1 MQTKAET
8 LLDGLCFAEA
18 PRWRGG
24 LLWFS
29 DMQDFCVRT
38 VDLNGRSEIKFRT
51 PCEPSGLG
59 WLPDGR
65 LLVVSMMDQK
75 VLRADGGTLVK
86 HADLSAHTHSEVNDM
101 ITLANGRSY
110 VGNFGYDIRS
120 GEPMKPT
127 VLVRVEAD
135 GRTAVAADNML
146 FPNGMVA
153 SGNTLIV
160 AETRGPHLTAFDMAV
175 DGTLH
180 NRRIWAELDNKT
192 MPDGIALDAEGAIWV
207 CSPRGDEAFR
217 VLEGGRIT
225 HRIKVTGYAIACA
238 LGGPEGRDLLLCS
251 TETLDV
257 AECRAKRRARIE
269 HVKVDVPGA
278 ISI

>member
-1 MQTKAET
+1 MQIKAEV

-18 PRWRGG
+18 LRWHEG

-38 VDLNGRSEIKFRT
+38 VDLSGRSEIKLRT

-75 VLRADGGTLVK
+75 VLRLEAGKLVE
-86 HADLSAHTHSEVNDM
+86 HADLSAYTQSEVNDM
-101 ITLANGRSY
+101 ITLPNGRSY

-120 GEPMKPT
+120 GEPLKPT
-127 VLVRVEAD
+127 VLVCVEAD
-135 GRTAVAADNML
+135 GRTAVAARELL

-153 SGNTLIV
+153 YGKTLVV
-160 AETRGPHLTAFDMAV
+160 AETRGPHLTAFDMAD
-175 DGTLH
+175 DGTLS
-180 NRRIWAELDNKT
+180 NRRIWAQLDSKT

-225 HRIKVTGYAIACA
+225 HRVKVSGFAIACA
-238 LGGPEGRDLLLCS
+238 LGGPDGRDLLISS
-251 TETLDV
+251 TKTLDV
-257 AECRAKRRARIE
+257 AECRAQRLAFIE
-269 HVKVDVPGA
+269 HVRVDVPGE
-278 ISI
+278 ISL